1 MPDPERE
8 PDGSHFE
15 GGVII
20 ITEQETIQ
28 DLVARVLTEIKTHHY
43 AATTQAGYCSF
54 FYRQLTHMRSPRAFA
69 RIRRHWRRTFFPATT
84 LWKHKLSTT
93 LLPIFCLCFSNVN
106 NFSSLVRGTKPVDT
120 LAPAKPRSDA
130 IPTSSVSNF
139 SSKLGK

>member
-54 FYRQLTHMRSPRAFA
+54 FYRQLTNMRSVRAYSTA
-69 RIRRHWRRTFFPATT
+69 LAQNFFPGDDVMEAQKVVRTR
-84 LWKHKLSTT
+84 
-93 LLPIFCLCFSNVN
+93 
-106 NFSSLVRGTKPVDT
+106 LVLVPGRFFP
-120 LAPAKPRSDA
+120 
-130 IPTSSVSNF
+130 
-139 SSKLGK
+139 